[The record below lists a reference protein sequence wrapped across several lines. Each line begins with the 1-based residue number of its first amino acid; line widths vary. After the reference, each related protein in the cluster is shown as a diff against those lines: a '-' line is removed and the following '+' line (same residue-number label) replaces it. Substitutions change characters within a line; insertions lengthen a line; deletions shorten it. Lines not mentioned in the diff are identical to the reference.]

1 MVRARRRGYS
11 RSTVPAADP
20 GWTLNGGVVRETDE
34 RTLVMAAARRLGDI
48 PPRTN
53 RWTHLPLCV
62 LDAVYS
68 IGARYEAARTV
79 HAYADLAELPH
90 VLESAAAVE
99 AGAFATTEQP
109 VSRLQSDIE
118 RVGSHGFAL
127 QIRNRQRTS
136 PRGGVLKAEAAR
148 QYAVV
153 LSEHDVER
161 LTDVTKLMTDPD
173 HLAEVEG
180 ALAAV
185 PGHGQHGVR
194 VSYLWMLAGDDQ
206 HVKPDRMVVGWLS
219 GVLGRA
225 VAVREAIQLVTAA
238 AGHIGVSHWELDH
251 AIWKAQRALG
261 RRSQGT

>member
-1 MVRARRRGYS
+1 VKK
-11 RSTVPAADP
+11 
-20 GWTLNGGVVRETDE
+20 TDE
-34 RTLVMAAARRLGDI
+34 RALVMAAARRLGDI
-48 PPRTN
+48 PPRTK

-68 IGARYEAARTV
+68 IGARYEATARTV
-79 HAYADLAELPH
+79 HAYANLAELPH
-90 VLESAAAVE
+90 VLESATAVA

-118 RVGSHGFAL
+118 RVGSHGFAI
-127 QIRNRQRTS
+127 QVRNRQRTS

-153 LSEHDVER
+153 LGEHGVER
-161 LTDVTKLMTDPD
+161 LTDVTRLMTDPD
-173 HLAEVEG
+173 HLAEVES

-206 HVKPDRMVVGWLS
+206 HVKPDRMIAGWLT

-225 VAVREAIQLVTAA
+225 VAVREAIEFVTAA
-238 AGHIGVSHWELDH
+238 ADNIGVSPWELDH
-251 AIWKAQRALG
+251 AIWNAQRALG
-261 RRSQGT
+261 GPPPGT